1 MSKFGIFIKTV
12 SILYQNTA
20 TFVKLIPAFAFWL
33 CQKVVLILL
42 TMYFNFI
49 VSYRSF
55 AKTKLS
61 WPVESS
67 CLLLLT
73 LPHYVF
79 MLEQVTLS
87 HGVERRFSSSYKM
100 FVSQLFEEECTSV
113 SFLCLSI
120 EITDWLYNKP
130 QYLTEALFF
139 NPMFPRLRNVYN

>member
-1 MSKFGIFIKTV
+1 MSKFGIFIETV

-20 TFVKLIPAFAFWL
+20 TFVKLIPAFAFPL
-33 CQKVVLILL
+33 CQKVVLTVL
-42 TMYFNFI
+42 TMYFNLI

-55 AKTKLS
+55 AKIQLS

-67 CLLLLT
+67 CLLLFT

-87 HGVERRFSSSYKM
+87 HGVERRFSSFYKM

-113 SFLCLSI
+113 SFSCLLI

-130 QYLTEALFF
+130 WYLTEALFF
-139 NPMFPRLRNVYN
+139 NPVFPRLRDVYH